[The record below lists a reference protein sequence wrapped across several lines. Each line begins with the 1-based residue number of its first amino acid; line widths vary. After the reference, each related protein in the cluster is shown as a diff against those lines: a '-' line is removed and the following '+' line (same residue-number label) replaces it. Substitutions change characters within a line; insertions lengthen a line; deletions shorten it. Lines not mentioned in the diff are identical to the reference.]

1 MDAIYMCAHY
11 GEKLSLIRIENNL
24 IFLLDTMI
32 LRYCLC

>member
-24 IFLLDTMI
+24 IF
-32 LRYCLC
+32 C